1 ERTDGWCAGLILLLD
16 QPGSDGGASPR
27 SSSSSQEVL
36 FDYFAGEIFKRADP
50 AVQDVLMR
58 TAFLPRMTPAMA
70 EALTGNSNTG
80 EMLATLHKQN
90 YFTNKQAG
98 TPPTY
103 EYHPLFRDF
112 LLARATHTYSRQT
125 QAQIRAAAAALL
137 DDAGRIE
144 AAAD

>member
-1 ERTDGWCAGLILLLD
+1 M
-16 QPGSDGGASPR
+16 
-27 SSSSSQEVL
+27 L
-36 FDYFAGEIFKRADP
+36 FDYFAGEILKRADP

-70 EALTGNSNTG
+70 EALTGNANTG
-80 EMLATLHKQN
+80 DMLATLHKQN

-112 LLARATHTYSRQT
+112 LLARAARTYSRQT
-125 QAQIRAAAAALL
+125 QAQIRAGRRPASSTTLAASRPRPISCATPRT
-137 DDAGRIE
+137 GR
-144 AAAD
+144 DSPC